1 MVMVPP
7 SDRARNGDSWFSAIP
22 LLAIPLLIYNIIAWG
37 GQAVSSAEDIRERL
51 REVWFSVPMP
61 SAGVDWVISAS
72 DLLIAGSLILLFV
85 EIVRA
90 ASSGRMAII
99 NHALSIAVLI
109 ICLAEFLIFAPF
121 ATSVFFLITL
131 MALLDVVA
139 GFVISIIV
147 ARRDF
152 SVEG

>member
-7 SDRARNGDSWFSAIP
+7 SDSARRDSWFSAVP

-37 GQAVSSAEDIRERL
+37 GQAVSSAEEIRERL

-61 SAGVDWVISAS
+61 GDGVSWVISAS
-72 DLLIAGSLILLFV
+72 DLLIAGSMILLFV
-85 EIVRA
+85 EILRA

-109 ICLAEFLIFAPF
+109 VCLAEFLIFAPF

>member
-1 MVMVPP
+1 MVMIPP
-7 SDRARNGDSWFSAIP
+7 SESARGGGWFSAVP

-37 GQAVSSAEDIRERL
+37 GQAISSAGDIRERL
-51 REVWFSVPMP
+51 RETWFSVPMP
-61 SAGVDWVISAS
+61 GEAVSWAVSAS

-85 EIVRA
+85 EILRA
-90 ASSGRMAII
+90 ASSGRMAIV

-109 ICLAEFLIFAPF
+109 VCLAEFLIFAPF

-152 SVEG
+152 TVEG